1 MVALMLVRI
10 PSESALT
17 DGKQSG
23 FGAKSPCG
31 KISGIR
37 CRSVGTAQRDI
48 NGRAVEVK
56 VAHILVLI
64 LVVNDDD
71 ADG

>member
-23 FGAKSPCG
+23 FGTKSPCG
-31 KISGIR
+31 KISIR